1 MKPIHRLLVAAAL
14 VVAVTLALVL
24 TPAGPWSGRAWDQL
38 WGSVL
43 DLPGIAWA
51 RVQMQGRQE
60 EMAEAPTA
68 NMEEIHALLED
79 GRASQQ
85 DEALEAAL
93 GRYREALELDE
104 EYAPSH
110 VALASVYLQLGQM
123 DEAIKEMERAAELA
137 PDEVFVWSRLGEIY
151 FKQDRHS
158 EAVETFERVKTL
170 TPDDGD
176 ARYWLGLSYYFRS
189 FDDLEQAVLELERAA
204 VLDPNSPE
212 VSFHLAMAYLR
223 RDDSDD
229 HLRAIAALERVLV
242 LDPAETDVYFQLGQL
257 YLRAEQYDRAR
268 QAWQRFVARSQDTE
282 RVTRVRVWL
291 DELEESTASDND

>member
-1 MKPIHRLLVAAAL
+1 MKSIHRLLVAAAL

-24 TPAGPWSGRAWDQL
+24 TPAGPWTGRAWEQL
-38 WGSVL
+38 WESFL
-43 DLPGIAWA
+43 SLPGIAWA

-110 VALASVYLQLGQM
+110 IALASVYLQLGQM
-123 DEAIKEMERAAELA
+123 DEAIKEMERAAELV

-158 EAVETFERVKTL
+158 DAVETFERVKTL

-204 VLDPNSPE
+204 VLDPDSPE